1 MSSGAANNPDPNA
14 DNVLSRRPYD
24 PTIQGTAG
32 QFLNKFTIPVSGFQD
47 EQTGHAY
54 AVVRLTAKGDRALF
68 DLCHNDVQR
77 EVWRFP
83 SYEFVVRVGAL
94 TVKQVRTAR
103 PSYVNAILIASRGVK
118 TRKPCSMNTRSV
130 FGEHVRIPGY
140 WNGACAGCK
149 WKDGGARCDFYATRE
164 PKYVPLSV
172 AEVPRA
178 PIEELED

>member
-1 MSSGAANNPDPNA
+1 MSSGAANNPDPTA

-94 TVKQVRTAR
+94 TVKQV
-103 PSYVNAILIASRGVK
+103 G
-118 TRKPCSMNTRSV
+118 
-130 FGEHVRIPGY
+130 
-140 WNGACAGCK
+140 
-149 WKDGGARCDFYATRE
+149 
-164 PKYVPLSV
+164 LST
-172 AEVPRA
+172 
-178 PIEELED
+178 